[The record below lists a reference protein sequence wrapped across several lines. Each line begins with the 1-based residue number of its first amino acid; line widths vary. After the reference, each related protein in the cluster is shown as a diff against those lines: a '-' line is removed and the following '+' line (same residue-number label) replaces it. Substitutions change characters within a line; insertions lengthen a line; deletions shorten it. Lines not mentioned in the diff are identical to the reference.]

1 MDLVIIKVKKKEK
14 IVENNGEIVM
24 SNENTPLTADSA
36 FWLEMSVLKA
46 ILQELK
52 ILNES
57 ISCKRE

>member
-1 MDLVIIKVKKKEK
+1 
-14 IVENNGEIVM
+14 M

-57 ISCKRE
+57 ISGKRE